1 MTTHPLQPTGLKSQA
16 VNFQALPPL
25 SLYIHIPWC
34 VRKCPYCDFNSH
46 EARAPSPPAPLPSGR
61 GAGGEGALSAQLEQ
75 QYVAALIRDLELA
88 LPLIWGRKVYTV
100 FFGGGTPSLLS
111 GESVA
116 EILRQVRMLLPLSG
130 SAEITLE
137 ANPGT
142 VEAARFAAYRDAGV
156 NRLSMGIQ
164 SFNDAHLQALG
175 RIHSGDEARHAIN
188 IAQQHFDNINLDLMY
203 ALPNQTLDEA
213 LQDVQTALSFA
224 PQHLSCYHLTLEPNT
239 LFHRN
244 PPSLPDDDASAEMQQ
259 RIEVLLADNGYEH
272 YETSAFARRPLSGSL
287 PTPSP
292 QSSPASGRGGE
303 REMQSSI
310 PAGERDKVPLR
321 GLYESRRAKHNLNY
335 WQFGDYLGIGA
346 GAHSKLSFPDKIIR
360 QARYKQPQAYM
371 QQVAKD
377 APIQTENE
385 IGRDDLGFEF
395 MMNALRL
402 NEGFDSTLFQERT
415 SLLLLSIQRELAEAE
430 KRGLLMRD
438 HQRIAPTK
446 MGQRFLNDLLEIF
459 IREAT

>member
-1 MTTHPLQPTGLKSQA
+1 MTSHTLQPVTPKSQA

-34 VRKCPYCDFNSH
+34 ARKCPYCDFNSH
-46 EARAPSPPAPLPSGR
+46 EARGTFP
-61 GAGGEGALSAQLEQ
+61 EKE
-75 QYVAALIRDLELA
+75 YVAALIRDLEMA

-111 GESVA
+111 GESI
-116 EILRQVRMLLPLSG
+116 EQIISSVRMLLPLALD
-130 SAEITLE
+130 AEITLE

-142 VEAARFAAYRDAGV
+142 VEAVRFADYREAGV

-175 RIHSGDEARHAIN
+175 RIHSADEAKRAIV
-188 IAQQHFDNINLDLMY
+188 IAQQHFGNLNLDLMY
-203 ALPNQTLDEA
+203 ALPKQTLDEA

-239 LFHRN
+239 LFYRN
-244 PPSLPDDDASAEMQQ
+244 PPSLPDDDVSSDMQQ
-259 RIEVLLADNGYEH
+259 HIEELLAAAGYQH
-272 YETSAFARRPLSGSL
+272 YETSAFAQP
-287 PTPSP
+287 
-292 QSSPASGRGGE
+292 
-303 REMQSSI
+303 
-310 PAGERDKVPLR
+310 K
-321 GLYESRRAKHNLNY
+321 RRAKHNLNY

-346 GAHSKLSFPDKIIR
+346 GAHSKLSFHDKVIR

-377 APIQTENE
+377 APIQTEHE
-385 IGRDDLGFEF
+385 VSRVELGFEF

-402 NEGFDSTLFQERT
+402 NEGFDSVLFQERT
-415 SLLLLSIQRELAEAE
+415 SLPLLNIRRELEEAE
-430 KRGLLMRD
+430 RRGLLFRD
-438 HQRIAPTK
+438 HQRIAPTQL
-446 MGQRFLNDLLEIF
+446 GQRFLNDLLEIF
-459 IREAT
+459 LRDAA